1 MHWRVWFPPF
11 QERRRTRIRKRI
23 WSPELERECTV
34 RIDAPFPLGRQS
46 SYPVIYAQDGQHLF
60 RNRWRGRSWQAGDAL
75 HDLSSAGQDV
85 ILVGVDNGGARRA
98 DEYSPFVDERF
109 GGGSADNYL
118 SFLTETLK
126 PAVDASLP
134 TRPGSED
141 TTVLGS
147 SLGGL
152 FSLYALLERPDV
164 FGGAAALSPSVSFA
178 DGALAHY
185 VRRQEPSGQ
194 VYVDAGT
201 REFGTNSPEYLSR
214 VRQLVQS
221 FRDAGYS
228 ADSLQHY
235 EALGARHSESDW
247 GKRLPLALEH
257 LLRPVQPTWSIPSPG
272 ELELQGLAPIRSYS
286 ASTRTR

>member
-1 MHWRVWFPPF
+1 MESLAPALSGTP
-11 QERRRTRIRKRI
+11 QNPDSESI
-23 WSPELERECTV
+23 WSPELGRECTV
-34 RIDAPFPLGRQS
+34 RIDTPFPLDRQS
-46 SYPVIYAQDGQHLF
+46 AYPVIYAQDGQHLF
-60 RNRWRGRSWQAGDAL
+60 RNRFRGRSWRAGDTL
-75 HDLSSAGQDV
+75 YDLSATGQDV

-109 GGGSADNYL
+109 GGGNADSYL

-134 TRPGSED
+134 TRPGPED
-141 TTVLGS
+141 TTILGS

-178 DGALAHY
+178 DGALANY
-185 VRRQEPSGQ
+185 VSKKEPAGQ

-201 REFGTNSPEYLSR
+201 REFGSNSLEYVSR
-214 VRQLVQS
+214 VRKLVQS
-221 FRDAGYS
+221 LRDAGHS
-228 ADSLQHY
+228 ENSLQHY

-247 GKRLPLALEH
+247 GKRLPLALDH
-257 LLRPVQPTWSIPSPG
+257 LLRPVQPTWSIPAP
-272 ELELQGLAPIRSYS
+272 EALEQGSLVPVRSHS